1 MPRIIKNQEVLL
13 FQGVSLNEILKEE
26 FLNKVKEK
34 KLDIEPISLILIA
47 YEQDEKSKKMFPIII
62 SHESKEEIKS
72 KILHINLKKSK
83 ISDDF
88 MKIFEELE
96 KK

>member
-1 MPRIIKNQEVLL
+1 MPKIIKNQEVIL
-13 FQGVSLNEILKEE
+13 FQGVSLNEIIKEE
-26 FLNKVKEK
+26 FLKKIRDN

-47 YEQDEKSKKMFPIII
+47 CEQGEKQKKMFPIII

-72 KILHINLKKSK
+72 KKLHINMEKSK
-83 ISDDF
+83 VSDDF
-88 MKIFEELE
+88 IKILEEIE

>member
-72 KILHINLKKSK
+72 KILHINLKKSE

-88 MKIFEELE
+88 MKIFEEL
-96 KK
+96 KKK